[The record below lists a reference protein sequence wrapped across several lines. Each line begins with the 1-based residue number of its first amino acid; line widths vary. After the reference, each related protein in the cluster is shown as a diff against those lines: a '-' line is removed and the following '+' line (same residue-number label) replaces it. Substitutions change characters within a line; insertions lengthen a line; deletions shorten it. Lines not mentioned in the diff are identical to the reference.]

1 MLSWIVAGLLAFLV
15 LAPSE
20 AIQQGSESTAIKY
33 VRIFDGENVIPRGT
47 VVFGRGRILD
57 VGRDV
62 IIPSGA
68 QVIDGAGQT
77 VLPGLIDAH
86 VHVLYPQVLRQFA
99 VFGITTVIDMHM
111 DVAVMQEIKSRQ
123 AEAEPTDVA
132 SLVSAGTLV
141 TVPGGHGTEF
151 GLSIPTITGPDEAQ
165 SFVDARI
172 AEGSDFI
179 KIIYDD
185 GRALSN
191 ELPTLDTATLR
202 AVIEAAHRRGKL
214 AVVHIMSLREAR
226 EAIEAG
232 ADGLAHLFC
241 EDAYDE
247 AFGTLAARHDVFVIP
262 TLTVLQIISGTL
274 EPEAIVDDSLLS
286 PYLGPRDV
294 DQLRVP
300 FPKTTGRA
308 GYAAAERAVRQLE
321 AAGVPL
327 LAGTDAVIG
336 VSLHHELVSLV
347 EAGLSPVEALIA
359 ATSAA
364 ATAFEL
370 GDRGRIR
377 PGLRADLVLVRGDP
391 TEDIR
396 ATRDI
401 VGVWKNSVRVD
412 REAYARSVQEQIAAA
427 ERQRQAPPPEGS
439 ESGLISDF
447 ETGAITANFGFGWS
461 ISTDALIGG
470 KSTAEFEWT
479 EGGAQRSTGCMLISG
494 TVPEGGPFAWA
505 GAMFFPGPG
514 PMSPANLSA
523 REGISFWLKG
533 DGKRYSVMMFS
544 QSLGYRPA
552 IQYFVAEQEW
562 TQHTFRFE
570 QFGIDGHD
578 LTGVF
583 IGGGPE
589 QSDFVLQIDD
599 VRLQ

>member
-1 MLSWIVAGLLAFLV
+1 M
-15 LAPSE
+15 
-20 AIQQGSESTAIKY
+20 QQEPPITAIKD
-33 VRIFDGENVIPRGT
+33 VRIFDGDTVIPRGA
-47 VVFGRGRILD
+47 VVFRDGTIVD
-57 VGRDV
+57 VGTDV
-62 IIPSGA
+62 TIPSGA
-68 QVIDGAGQT
+68 EVVDGTHQT

-86 VHVLYPQVLRQFA
+86 VHVLYAQVLRQFA
-99 VFGITTVIDMHM
+99 VFGITTVVDMHM

-123 AEAEPTDVA
+123 AEREPTDVA

-141 TVPGGHGTEF
+141 TVPGGHGTEY

-172 AEGSDFI
+172 ADGSDFI

-185 GRALSN
+185 GAALSN
-191 ELPTLDTATLR
+191 EFPTLDKATLT

-241 EDAYDE
+241 DDAYDE
-247 AFGTLAARHDVFVIP
+247 EFGRLAARHDVFVIP
-262 TLTVLQIISGTL
+262 TLTVLQIISGTFD
-274 EPEAIVDDSLLS
+274 PAAILDDSVLL
-286 PYLGPRDV
+286 PYLRPTDF

-308 GYAAAERAVRQLE
+308 GYEAAERAVRQLK

-336 VSLHHELVSLV
+336 VSLHHELASLV

-359 ATSAA
+359 ATSAP
-364 ATAFEL
+364 ATAFDL
-370 GDRGRIR
+370 ADRGRIR

-401 VGVWKNSVRVD
+401 VGVWKNGVRVD
-412 REAYARSVQEQIAAA
+412 REAYRRSVQEHIAVV
-427 ERQRQAPPPEGS
+427 ERQRHARPPEGS

-447 ETGAITANFGFGWS
+447 EGGEISASFGFGWS
-461 ISTDALIGG
+461 ISTDAMIGG
-470 KSTAEFEWT
+470 RSTAAFEWT
-479 EGGAQRSTGCMLISG
+479 EGGAQGSAGSMLISG

-505 GAMFFPGPG
+505 GAMFYPGPR

-523 REGISFWLKG
+523 REGISFWAKG
-533 DGKRYSVMMFS
+533 DGKRYSVMMFA

-562 TQHTFRFE
+562 TQYTFRFE

-589 QSDFVLQIDD
+589 QGDFVLQIDD
-599 VRLQ
+599 VRLE

>member
-1 MLSWIVAGLLAFLV
+1 MLSWITAGLLALLV

-20 AIQQGSESTAIKY
+20 AIQQHSQLTAIKD

-62 IIPSGA
+62 VIPSGA
-68 QVIDGAGQT
+68 EVIDGADQT

-86 VHVLYPQVLRQFA
+86 VHVLYAQVLRQFA
-99 VFGITTVIDMHM
+99 VFGITSVVDMHM

-123 AEAEPTDVA
+123 VEADPTNMA

-141 TVPGGHGTEF
+141 TVPGGHGTEY
-151 GLSIPTITGPDEAQ
+151 GLSIPTITSPEEAQ

-191 ELPTLDTATLR
+191 ELPTLDQATLR

-214 AVVHIMSLREAR
+214 AVVHIMSLREAG

-247 AFGTLAARHDVFVIP
+247 EFGRLAARHDVFVIP
-262 TLTVLQIISGTL
+262 TLTVLQIISGTFD
-274 EPEAIVDDSLLS
+274 PEAIVDDSLLS
-286 PYLGPRDV
+286 PYLRPSDV

-308 GYAAAERAVRQLE
+308 GYEAAVRAVRQLK
-321 AAGVPL
+321 AAGVLL

-336 VSLHHELVSLV
+336 VSLHHELGSLV

-359 ATSAA
+359 ATSAP
-364 ATAFEL
+364 ATAFDL
-370 GDRGRIR
+370 ADRGGLR

-401 VGVWKNSVRVD
+401 VGVWKHGVRVE
-412 REAYARSVQEQIAAA
+412 REAYRRSVEEHVAAV
-427 ERQRQAPPPEGS
+427 ERQRHAPPPEGS

-447 ETGAITANFGFGWS
+447 EGGEISASFGFGWS
-461 ISTDALIGG
+461 ISTDALISG

-479 EGGAQRSTGCMLISG
+479 EGGARGSTGSMLISG

-505 GAMFFPGPG
+505 GAMFYPGPR

-523 REGISFWLKG
+523 KRGISFWAKG
-533 DGKRYSVMMFS
+533 DGKRYSVMMFA

-562 TQHTFRFE
+562 TQYTFRFE

-583 IGGGPE
+583 VGGGPE
-589 QSDFVLQIDD
+589 QGGFVLQIDD
-599 VRLQ
+599 VKLE